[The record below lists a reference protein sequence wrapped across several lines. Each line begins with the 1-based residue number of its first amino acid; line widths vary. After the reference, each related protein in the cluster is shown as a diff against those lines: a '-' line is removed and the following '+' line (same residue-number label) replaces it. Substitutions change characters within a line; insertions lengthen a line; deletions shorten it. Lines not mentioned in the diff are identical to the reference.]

1 MGEPRM
7 TLATRAVLAAFL
19 AKPADEHYGLQIA
32 ETAELPGGTIYP
44 ILIRLEQCGWL
55 ESRWEDINPQEE
67 GRPQRRYYRLSERGA
82 QAATASMA
90 KAGDRKRRTFL
101 SARPQGGTA

>member
-7 TLATRAVLAAFL
+7 TLATRAVLSAFL

-32 ETAELPGGTIYP
+32 DAAELPGGTIYP

-55 ESRWEDINPQEE
+55 ESRWEDIDPQEE

-82 QAATASMA
+82 EAATAAMA
-90 KAGDRKRRTFL
+90 RASSRKRRTFL

>member
-7 TLATRAVLAAFL
+7 TLATRAVLSAFL
-19 AKPADEHYGLQIA
+19 AAPADEHYGLQIA
-32 ETAELPGGTIYP
+32 EAAELPGGTIYP

-55 ESRWEDINPQEE
+55 ESRWEDIDPQEE

-82 QAATASMA
+82 QAATAAMA
-90 KAGDRKRRTFL
+90 KVISRKRRTLL
-101 SARPQGGTA
+101 SARPHGGMA